1 MYSFRM
7 TKTLITGGAGY
18 IGSHAAK
25 ALSRLGRDVV
35 VLDNLVAGHR
45 DFLQWGEFEEGDL
58 GDPGFI
64 KSVFDKHDIGEVLH
78 FAAFIAVGE
87 SVEKPDMY
95 YGNNVRNTLNL
106 LDAMLAAD
114 VKRIVFSSTAA
125 VYGEP
130 VTEVIAEDHPL
141 SPLSPYAWSKRMVEQ
156 VLMDY
161 GTAYGLQHIRLRY
174 FNAAGADP
182 DGDIGERHQPETHLI
197 PLILQAALGMRDTIT
212 IFGTDY
218 PTPDGTCLRDY
229 IHVTDLAD
237 AHVKAL
243 DYLES
248 GGESGAFNLGNGN
261 GFSVREIID
270 VAREVSGRDIAV
282 TEAERRP
289 GDSPALVSSAAAARA
304 RLGWEPQFDDIHD
317 IVSSA
322 WKWHQKDME
331 SK

>member
-1 MYSFRM
+1 M

-25 ALSRLGRDVV
+25 ALSSLGREVV
-35 VLDNLVAGHR
+35 VLDSLVAGHR
-45 DFLQWGEFEEGDL
+45 DFLKWGDFEQGDL
-58 GDPGFI
+58 ADPSFL
-64 KSVFDKHDIGEVLH
+64 KDVFSRHDIGEVLH

-87 SVEKPDMY
+87 SVAKPDIY

-106 LDAMLAAD
+106 LDAMLEAD
-114 VKRIVFSSTAA
+114 VKRLVFSSTAA

-130 VTEVIAEDHPL
+130 VTDIIAEDHPL
-141 SPLSPYAWSKRMVEQ
+141 SPLSPYAWSKRMIEQ
-156 VLMDY
+156 ILADY
-161 GTAYGLQHIRLRY
+161 SHAYGLEHVCLRY

-182 DGDIGERHQPETHLI
+182 DGEIGERHQPETHLI
-197 PLILQAALGMRDTIT
+197 PLILHAALGLRDNIT

-248 GGESGAFNLGNGN
+248 GGVSRAFNLGNGN

-270 VAREVSGRDIAV
+270 VAREVSGRDILV
-282 TEAERRP
+282 IESERRP
-289 GDSPALVSSAAAARA
+289 GDSPALVSSARAAREV
-304 RLGWEPQFDDIHD
+304 LGWKPQFGDVRD
-317 IVSSA
+317 IVHTA
-322 WKWHQKDME
+322 WEWHQKDLA
-331 SK
+331 